1 MVGITTTQLTLTGFV
16 RNLRR
21 RGLKVN
27 TLWTA
32 ATTIMSAKVPFTEP
46 TLVAPYLVFNRT
58 LSTVIDA

>member
-1 MVGITTTQLTLTGFV
+1 MVGITTAQLTLTWFV

-32 ATTIMSAKVPFTEP
+32 VTTISAKVPFTEP
-46 TLVAPYLVFNRT
+46 TLVAPSLVFNRT
-58 LSTVIDA
+58 LSTGIDA